1 MTVVGVA
8 GQYAGS
14 TGQVENCQTV
24 VFSAYVTARG
34 HALYDF
40 RLYLPRA
47 WCQDKQRRERA
58 RVPAEVEF
66 KTKTEQGTEMV
77 TAAIGAG
84 TPFGWGAGDEVYG
97 RSGKLRAAC
106 EKDGKGYVIAVP
118 VRFLATLPSRR

>member
-14 TGQVENCQTV
+14 TGQVENCQPV
-24 VFSAYVTARG
+24 VLSAYVPARG
-34 HALYDF
+34 PAVYDF
-40 RLYLPRA
+40 RLCLPRA

-84 TPFGWGAGDEVYG
+84 TPFGWVAGDEVYG

-106 EKDGKGYVIAVP
+106 EKAGKGYVFAVP